1 MRFGTSNDKH
11 PEVRQTPRLFS
22 NGAPPRNLA
31 KLDTDLKLITCF
43 TMDWFQFRDLNTK
56 PLDSTDY
63 NNNQYS
69 EERD

>member
-1 MRFGTSNDKH
+1 MR
-11 PEVRQTPRLFS
+11 
-22 NGAPPRNLA
+22 APPGNLA
-31 KLDTDLKLITCF
+31 KLDTEFKLITCF